1 MNPPPTPPPSQ
12 DRQGT
17 GGKVPL
23 SRERVIGAALR
34 LVDTEGL
41 DALSRRRLAQELG
54 RDAMALYRYA
64 PDRASLLDGIV
75 ELVLSELDAPPDDDQ
90 DWQVQLRRGAHAFR
104 KLALA
109 HPHVVSLIVTRPIN
123 TPLALRPPGTLRP
136 LEHLLGLLTSQG
148 FEAPVALRIYR
159 LYIGFLYGH
168 ILTELQDNVVD
179 PDETEDL
186 LRYGLHRL
194 PRRDFPVL
202 RSLAPDLARY
212 DGAAELDIGLD
223 ILFAGLSA
231 QP

>member
-1 MNPPPTPPPSQ
+1 MTPPPTPPPSQ

-168 ILTELQDNVVD
+168 ILTELQDNVVE

-194 PRRDFPVL
+194 PRREFPVL
-202 RSLAPDLARY
+202 RGLAPDLARY
-212 DGAAELDIGLD
+212 DGTAELDIGLD